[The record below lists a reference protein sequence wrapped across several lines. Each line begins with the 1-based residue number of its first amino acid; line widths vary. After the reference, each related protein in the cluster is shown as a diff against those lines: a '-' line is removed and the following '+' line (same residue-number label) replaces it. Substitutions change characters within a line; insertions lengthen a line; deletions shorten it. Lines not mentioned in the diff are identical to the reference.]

1 MENHKE
7 NAVSMRNASI
17 IINDSD
23 LATIKALHDILY
35 DEHGYHFDFIIL
47 QKLRKLAAKMNAA
60 IYVKS

>member
-1 MENHKE
+1 
-7 NAVSMRNASI
+7 MRNASI